1 MGARRTRVTRT
12 RGGGFRI
19 TFGFSRAE
27 QAAATQF
34 INALCGRDPL
44 PTCPT
49 CGGVLGEE
57 GAAMG
62 RCDCTEPAKG
72 GA

>member
-1 MGARRTRVTRT
+1 MGARHTRVTRT
-12 RGGGFRI
+12 RGGGFSI
-19 TFGFSRAE
+19 TFGSSRAE

-34 INALCGRDPL
+34 IRALCGGGPL

-57 GAAMG
+57 GATKG
-62 RCDCTEPAKG
+62 RCDCTKPPEG
-72 GA
+72 GP